1 MLLDDLGT
9 FLTVLVNVHMRFDS
23 VHVQKEQVTFSSLNP
38 LGDCPGSLNG
48 GMRDPTKCLV
58 VVQEWWGMNEQ
69 IKQQALDIGTQGK
82 FVTMVPDL
90 YRGQVAKNSTAAL
103 HLVSNLDYP
112 GEFTITEK
120 WNLLSRPVLFIFTS
134 VVFSFSGH
142 RTPKELTALRKN
154 YARFLSEV
162 DWVKAI
168 FERDQH

>member
-9 FLTVLVNVHMRFDS
+9 FFTVLINVHMRFDS
-23 VHVQKEQVTFSSLNP
+23 VHVQKEPVTFSSLNP

-48 GMRDPTKCLV
+48 GMRDPMKCLV

-90 YRGQVAKNSTAAL
+90 YRGKVAKNSTAAL
-103 HLVSNLDYP
+103 HLVRNLDYP

-120 WNLLSRPVLFIFTS
+120 SNQIQCLSRDYFIPSVTHNLARSNIAFTQS
-134 VVFSFSGH
+134 TS
-142 RTPKELTALRKN
+142 RRNRA
-154 YARFLSEV
+154 
-162 DWVKAI
+162 
-168 FERDQH
+168 